1 MDARSACFSVFL
13 QRSHCSGAG
22 ASASSPRRANCSG
35 RCHFPHEPHH
45 FPDQAAFLLK
55 DTRALF
61 VPDRGDTLGDHYM
74 DPKGSA
80 LAAGR
85 EGAPG
90 GVAAGPTPGGAS

>member
-1 MDARSACFSVFL
+1 MPVPPVFRFFYKEVTAPGRERPLPAQAGELLRGGVVFL
-13 QRSHCSGAG
+13 
-22 ASASSPRRANCSG
+22 
-35 RCHFPHEPHH
+35 HEPHH
-45 FPDQAAFLLK
+45 FSHQAAFLLK

-90 GVAAGPTPGGAS
+90 GVAAGPTPDGAL

>member
-1 MDARSACFSVFL
+1 MPVPPVFRFFTKKSLLRGGSVRFQPQAGELLRGGVVFL
-13 QRSHCSGAG
+13 
-22 ASASSPRRANCSG
+22 
-35 RCHFPHEPHH
+35 HEPHH
-45 FPDQAAFLLK
+45 FSHQAALLLK

-90 GVAAGPTPGGAS
+90 GVAAGPTPDGAL